1 MNPGDK
7 PGAEIQRQAKRAI
20 REARPW
26 LILFGRFGYI
36 AKGVVYTL
44 IGVLAVQAAIGAGE
58 EPTGPTGALE
68 RLRQAPF
75 GHSLLVA
82 IAIGLLGYA
91 SWRFVQAIM
100 DTENKG
106 KDIKGIAV
114 RVTYVGIGVVHT
126 GFAIVAFALAFGN
139 SGGDGDSAQGWTAR
153 LMSQPFG
160 QWLVAIAGAVVFAR
174 GGFYLY
180 RAYSRKFREK
190 LKLREMSAIEEKWA
204 LRLGRMGYAARG
216 VVFAIIGIFLV
227 VAAIYADPH
236 EARGIAGALDALAQQ
251 PWGGAMVG
259 VVAVGLAAYGI
270 FMFVE
275 ARYRRMVIT

>member
-1 MNPGDK
+1 
-7 PGAEIQRQAKRAI
+7 
-20 REARPW
+20 
-26 LILFGRFGYI
+26 
-36 AKGVVYTL
+36 
-44 IGVLAVQAAIGAGE
+44 
-58 EPTGPTGALE
+58 
-68 RLRQAPF
+68 
-75 GHSLLVA
+75 
-82 IAIGLLGYA
+82 
-91 SWRFVQAIM
+91 
-100 DTENKG
+100 
-106 KDIKGIAV
+106 
-114 RVTYVGIGVVHT
+114 
-126 GFAIVAFALAFGN
+126 
-139 SGGDGDSAQGWTAR
+139 
-153 LMSQPFG
+153 MSQPFG
-160 QWLVAIAGAVVFAR
+160 QWLVAIAGAIVFAR
-174 GGFYLY
+174 GAFYLY

-259 VVAVGLAAYGI
+259 VVAIGLAAYGI